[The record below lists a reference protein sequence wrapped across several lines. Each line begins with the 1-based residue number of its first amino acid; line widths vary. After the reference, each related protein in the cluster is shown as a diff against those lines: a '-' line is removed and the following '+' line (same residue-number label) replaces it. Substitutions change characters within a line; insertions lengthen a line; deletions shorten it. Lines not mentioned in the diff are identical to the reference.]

1 MRTVAAIQVR
11 LGSTRLPGKVLK
23 EISNRPILGHLV
35 RRLRKCRNL
44 DDIVV
49 STSLLPENDPIAL
62 FCEQEGLHCYRG
74 SEEDVLGRM
83 LECLQAANANTG
95 VVVFGDCPLIDPGL
109 VDDTIKIFKETDAD
123 FTNVQPPFFPDGL
136 DVSVFSFNALEIT
149 WKLATTKYDR
159 EHVDSFIMTRRQFK
173 KTKLKSEGDYSGARW
188 TLDVPEDYEVISS
201 IIEHFSPSLDFT
213 WKDILELYKSHPEY
227 FDSVIKSLRL
237 SLMSAPLRPYVLIVP
252 GSIL

>member
-95 VVVFGDCPLIDPGL
+95 VVVFGDCPLIDPL
-109 VDDTIKIFKETDAD
+109 IVDEMVKAFWDSDDLDFLGNDLRTTYPPGMEVEVFRVEALAD
-123 FTNVQPPFFPDGL
+123 SAIRTNDPEIREHGTLYMRLHPEKYRLKNIEAPTRYARPDLLLGL
-136 DVSVFSFNALEIT
+136 DTWEDLEIIT
-149 WKLATTKYDR
+149 AVF
-159 EHVDSFIMTRRQFK
+159 HHF
-173 KTKLKSEGDYSGARW
+173 GDEKNFGL
-188 TLDVPEDYEVISS
+188 TDIIKFLDC
-201 IIEHFSPSLDFT
+201 HPSLKKKNQDVVRR
-213 WKDILELYKSHPEY
+213 WRQYRQDQ
-227 FDSVIKSLRL
+227 
-237 SLMSAPLRPYVLIVP
+237 
-252 GSIL
+252 